1 MKVNH
6 LNSPLIGGFT
16 FKTKL
21 LCIKERTLVQ
31 MFVKPILYKDEVRPL
46 TAFTEMNA
54 LRHCMS
60 IAFTVDVSMYASSY
74 ILLWIV

>member
-21 LCIKERTLVQ
+21 FCIKQRTPVQ
-31 MFVKPILYKDEVRPL
+31 MFVKPVLYKDEVRPL
-46 TAFTEMNA
+46 IAFTEMNA
-54 LRHCMS
+54 LRHRLS
-60 IAFTVDVSMYASSY
+60 VAFTVDVSVYASSC